1 MTTTTPDL
9 DILLARLATC
19 DTPTV
24 CNAIEVAQGK
34 RGFEGFTHRTMLWSG
49 PSDARIVG
57 FARTA
62 RIAGRVPPTEAP
74 DVIRARRMA
83 YFRSMAEGP
92 RPGVAVIE
100 DTDGDAAIG
109 AWWGEV
115 HAQVHSK
122 VFGLQGAVTNG
133 VMRDLGDMPDGFPV
147 LAGSV
152 GPSHGFVHVR
162 EIATPV
168 TVFGMRVCEGDL
180 IHADRHGAVAV
191 PQDVLSKLSAALDVL
206 FSSEDII
213 LGPIR
218 DGTVS
223 IDEFEALW
231 AAFEAART

>member
-62 RIAGRVPPTEAP
+62 RIAGRVPPT
-74 DVIRARRMA
+74 D
-83 YFRSMAEGP
+83 
-92 RPGVAVIE
+92 
-100 DTDGDAAIG
+100 
-109 AWWGEV
+109 
-115 HAQVHSK
+115 SK